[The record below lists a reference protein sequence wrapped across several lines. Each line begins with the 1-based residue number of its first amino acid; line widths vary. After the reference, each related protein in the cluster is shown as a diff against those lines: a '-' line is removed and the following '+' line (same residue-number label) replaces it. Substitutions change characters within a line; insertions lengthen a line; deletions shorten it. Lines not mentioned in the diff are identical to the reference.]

1 VRPGARGP
9 TDQPSRPDP
18 ILRAVAL
25 VALALLVCACAGSG
39 GGASSA
45 HRSHDVVRAD
55 RPYAGAKAAALR
67 YLRRVEAHTHPS
79 RLRVRLALLSRGRH
93 SETLL
98 ATPSARLGG
107 GPGTTWTGLGQRALV
122 LAPRDGRLRVVADVT
137 KSGRYALLQD
147 GAAAMP
153 RGSTFV
159 AGRRSVVVAAP
170 GVPAA
175 DAAEVVR
182 VADSVMPGLN
192 ARYRLP
198 GARPHLPLIFMIDTW
213 GAAQRISGVVMPHE
227 AIGAEYQGVVYLRA
241 AQWAG
246 EEGVQRDAL
255 LVHELTHVASANLVL
270 GGPLSL
276 IEGVARYEEQRYVE
290 AHGVHWPYHYM
301 AAAYAQGYPSME
313 RWRWAFGHWMVNGTL
328 PLWLAYEDGA
338 AIVAAVVRDGG
349 DAGLR
354 RLGAAFRRYGVAGRF
369 SRAQVGRAFQVAVG
383 RSFAAV
389 AAQARAATIGA
400 SG

>member
-1 VRPGARGP
+1 
-9 TDQPSRPDP
+9 
-18 ILRAVAL
+18 
-25 VALALLVCACAGSG
+25 
-39 GGASSA
+39 
-45 HRSHDVVRAD
+45 
-55 RPYAGAKAAALR
+55 
-67 YLRRVEAHTHPS
+67 
-79 RLRVRLALLSRGRH
+79 
-93 SETLL
+93 
-98 ATPSARLGG
+98 
-107 GPGTTWTGLGQRALV
+107 
-122 LAPRDGRLRVVADVT
+122 VVADASR
-137 KSGRYALLQD
+137 SGRYALLQD
-147 GAAAMP
+147 GAGAMP
-153 RGSTFV
+153 PGSRFV

-175 DAAEVVR
+175 DVAEVAR
-182 VADSVMPGLN
+182 VADAVMPGLN

-198 GARPHLPLIFMIDTW
+198 GARVHVPLIFMIDTW
-213 GAAQRISGVVMPHE
+213 EAAQRISGVVMPHE
-227 AIGAEYQGVVYLRA
+227 AVGAEYDGVVYLRA
-241 AQWAG
+241 AEWAG
-246 EEGVQRDAL
+246 QQGVQRDGL
-255 LVHELTHVASANLVL
+255 LVHELTHVASAGLVL

-369 SRAQVGRAFQVAVG
+369 SRAQVGHAFRVAVG

-389 AAQARAATIGA
+389 AAQARAATIA
-400 SG
+400 AAP

>member
-1 VRPGARGP
+1 
-9 TDQPSRPDP
+9 
-18 ILRAVAL
+18 
-25 VALALLVCACAGSG
+25 VCACAGSG
-39 GGASSA
+39 GGSSSA
-45 HRSHDVVRAD
+45 PGTHVVRVD
-55 RPYAGAKAAALR
+55 RPFAGAKAAALR
-67 YLRRVEAHTHPS
+67 YVRRVEAHTHPS
-79 RLRVRLALLSRGRH
+79 RLRIRVALLSQGRH
-93 SETLL
+93 SETVLV
-98 ATPSARLGG
+98 TPSARFGG
-107 GPGTTWTGLGQRALV
+107 GPGTVWTGLGQRALV
-122 LAPRDGRLRVVADVT
+122 LARRGGQLRVTADIT
-137 KSGRYALLQD
+137 KSGRYAILQD
-147 GAAAMP
+147 GAGAMP
-153 RGSTFV
+153 SGSRFV
-159 AGRRSVVVAAP
+159 VGKRSVVVAAP

-175 DAAEVVR
+175 DAAEVAR
-182 VADSVMPGLN
+182 VADAAMPGLD

-198 GARPHLPLIFMIDTW
+198 GARAHLPLIFMIDTW
-213 GAAQRISGVVMPHE
+213 DAAQRISGVVMPHE

-290 AHGVHWPYHYM
+290 THGVRWPYHYM
-301 AAAYAQGYPSME
+301 ADTYAQGYPSMQ

-338 AIVAAVVRDGG
+338 AIVGAVVRDGG

-354 RLGAAFRRYGVAGRF
+354 RLGAAFRHYGVAGRF
-369 SRAQVGRAFQVAVG
+369 SRAQVGHAFRVAVG

-389 AAQARAATIGA
+389 AAQARAATIA
-400 SG
+400 AAR

>member
-1 VRPGARGP
+1 MRRRGP
-9 TDQPSRPDP
+9 RRADP
-18 ILRAVAL
+18 ILRAVAV
-25 VALALLVCACAGSG
+25 VALGLLVCACAGSG
-39 GGASSA
+39 DHPPPAPGT
-45 HRSHDVVRAD
+45 HDVVRVD

-67 YLRRVEAHTHPS
+67 YLRRVEAHAHPS
-79 RLRVRLALLSRGRH
+79 RLRVRLALLSRSSHG
-93 SETLL
+93 ETVL

-107 GPGTTWTGLGQRALV
+107 GPGTVWTGLGQRALV
-122 LAPRDGRLRVVADVT
+122 LARRGGRLHVVADVT

-147 GAAAMP
+147 GAGAMP
-153 RGSTFV
+153 RGSKFV
-159 AGRRSVVVAAP
+159 TGRRSVVVAAP

-175 DAAEVVR
+175 DAAEVAR
-182 VADSVMPGLN
+182 VADAVMPGLN

-198 GARPHLPLIFMIDTW
+198 GARAHLPLVFLIDTW

-255 LVHELTHVASANLVL
+255 LVHELAHVASANLVL

-276 IEGVARYEEQRYVE
+276 IEGVARYEEQRYAE
-290 AHGVHWPYHYM
+290 AHGVHWPFHYM
-301 AAAYAQGYPSME
+301 AAAYAQGYPSMQ
-313 RWRWAFGHWMVNGTL
+313 RWRWAFGHWMVDGTL

-369 SRAQVGRAFQVAVG
+369 SRAQVGHAFQVAVG

-389 AAQARAATIGA
+389 AAQARAATIAA

>member
-1 VRPGARGP
+1 MRRRGLRSPDLIVRA
-9 TDQPSRPDP
+9 T
-18 ILRAVAL
+18 AV

-39 GGASSA
+39 GGRSSA
-45 HRSHDVVRAD
+45 PATHAVVRVD
-55 RPYAGAKAAALR
+55 QPYAGARAAALR
-67 YLRRVEAHTHPS
+67 YLRRVEAHTHPA
-79 RLRVRLALLSRGRH
+79 RLRVRLALLSQGRH
-93 SETLL
+93 SETVL

-107 GPGTTWTGLGQRALV
+107 GPGTVWTGLGQRALV
-122 LAPRDGRLRVVADVT
+122 LARRGGHLRVVADVT
-137 KSGRYALLQD
+137 QSGRYALLQD
-147 GAAAMP
+147 GAGAMP

-159 AGRRSVVVAAP
+159 TGRRSVVVAAP

-175 DAAEVVR
+175 DAAEVAR
-182 VADSVMPGLN
+182 VADAVMPGLN

-198 GARPHLPLIFMIDTW
+198 GARAHLPLIFMIDTW
-213 GAAQRISGVVMPHE
+213 RAAQRISGVVMPHE
-227 AIGAEYQGVVYLRA
+227 AVGAEYQGVVYVRA

-246 EEGVQRDAL
+246 EEEVQRDAL

-301 AAAYAQGYPSME
+301 AAAYAQGYPSMQ

-369 SRAQVGRAFQVAVG
+369 SRAQVGHAFRVAVG

-389 AAQARAATIGA
+389 AAQARAATIA
-400 SG
+400 AAP